1 MVVAFTVDP
10 RQSSA
15 PKYSS
20 LLRQYG
26 VLAYHCT
33 DLSGWADDFRAYVVY
48 MQSVIVDPFHPSI
61 VGSSG
66 ESGECA
72 VDDHLFGRGCKMSKK
87 EWRRF
92 CFEVL
97 LLDAAIPQSMDAIV
111 GMVDD
116 MLRTII
122 RCVAGCDEFSV
133 ACTGRLMVLVMAL
146 VRFLLLCG
154 GGGVF
159 PREYAF
165 ARFGAFESFMRTCK
179 GEVDESVRM
188 FAQKAMR
195 RLNSLGRCVR
205 GLIRVAWEHSMWDD
219 PELASRLGL
228 EAGKGY
234 NLRDVWR
241 AAVGTECGLAVLMRS
256 VIGPGYNVYSAIDAS
271 VGYEDH
277 EYDVTTWGSGTVHA
291 PMSSDTQTS
300 YALAVLVSTS
310 GRLASF
316 GGVDR
321 QVKIFLHNVLMGFC
335 HERRYRGLGAD
346 SPVVVDILDVM
357 GMSFGV
363 GLDGKGSPG
372 QFRVSGG
379 RSWFVGG
386 RDGLR
391 VFGDEED
398 ESISSFMEALDG
410 TRPVVRDEDAEFR
423 KSVMDSAREVVTN
436 FARHRGYNDS
446 VMDLIAS
453 VSYEDFSGLSGHC
466 CEGSR
471 TRC

>member
-1 MVVAFTVDP
+1 
-10 RQSSA
+10 
-15 PKYSS
+15 
-20 LLRQYG
+20 
-26 VLAYHCT
+26 
-33 DLSGWADDFRAYVVY
+33 
-48 MQSVIVDPFHPSI
+48 
-61 VGSSG
+61 
-66 ESGECA
+66 
-72 VDDHLFGRGCKMSKK
+72 
-87 EWRRF
+87 
-92 CFEVL
+92 
-97 LLDAAIPQSMDAIV
+97 
-111 GMVDD
+111 
-116 MLRTII
+116 
-122 RCVAGCDEFSV
+122 
-133 ACTGRLMVLVMAL
+133 
-146 VRFLLLCG
+146 
-154 GGGVF
+154 
-159 PREYAF
+159 
-165 ARFGAFESFMRTCK
+165 
-179 GEVDESVRM
+179 
-188 FAQKAMR
+188 
-195 RLNSLGRCVR
+195 
-205 GLIRVAWEHSMWDD
+205 
-219 PELASRLGL
+219 
-228 EAGKGY
+228 
-234 NLRDVWR
+234 
-241 AAVGTECGLAVLMRS
+241 MRS

-386 RDGLR
+386 RDGLK
-391 VFGDEED
+391 VFGDKED

-453 VSYEDFSGLSGHC
+453 VSYEDLVG
-466 CEGSR
+466 
-471 TRC
+471 